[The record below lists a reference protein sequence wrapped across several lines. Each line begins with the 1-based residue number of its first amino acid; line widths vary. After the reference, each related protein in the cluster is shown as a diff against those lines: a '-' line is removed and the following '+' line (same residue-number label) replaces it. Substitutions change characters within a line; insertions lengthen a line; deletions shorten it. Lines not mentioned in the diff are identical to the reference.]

1 MNALNRIVAFY
12 DRNMVRL
19 LGWKKVP
26 GSDLEFLYL
35 VPKVHKGRTVAIDD
49 GTVIHK
55 GDHIFEIHIIN
66 TNLDKLD
73 TSYGNLFI
81 MLKQELTQV
90 GVIMQTEEYGK
101 YKALL
106 SVTLLHRLARRV
118 GFTVIE
124 IENPLKRRMVSLG
137 ENILRSA
144 LRKGKNE
151 KDGKKRIA
159 KECWIS
165 KDQILALSETVQE

>member
-12 DRNMVRL
+12 DRNMVKF

-35 VPKVHKGRTVAIDD
+35 VPKVYKGKPVTIDD

-81 MLKQELTQV
+81 MLKQELGQV
-90 GVIMQTEEYGK
+90 GVIMQTDEYTQ

-118 GFTVIE
+118 GFTVKE
-124 IENPLKRRMVSLG
+124 IENPMRRRMVSLG

-144 LRKGKNE
+144 LRKEKNV

-159 KECWIS
+159 RECWIS
-165 KDQILALSETVQE
+165 KAQIMEISESLME

>member
-165 KDQILALSETVQE
+165 KDQILALSETVHK

>member
-1 MNALNRIVAFY
+1 MKAVNRIVAFY

-26 GSDLEFLYL
+26 GCDLEFLYL
-35 VPKVHKGRTVAIDD
+35 VPKVHKGRTVTMDD

-90 GVIMQTEEYGK
+90 GIIMQTEEYGK

-118 GFTVIE
+118 GFSVIE

-165 KDQILALSETVQE
+165 KDQILALSETVDE

>member
-1 MNALNRIVAFY
+1 MNALNSIVAFY
-12 DRNMVRL
+12 DRNMVKL
-19 LGWKKVP
+19 LGWKKIP

-35 VPKVHKGRTVAIDD
+35 VPKVHRGKTVTIED

-66 TNLDKLD
+66 TNLANLD
-73 TSYGNLFI
+73 TGYGNLFI
-81 MLKQELTQV
+81 MLKQELSQV
-90 GVIMQTEEYGK
+90 GVLMQTEEYSM

-106 SVTLLHRLARRV
+106 SVTLLHKLARRV
-118 GFTVIE
+118 GFTVRE
-124 IENPLKRRMVSLG
+124 IDHPVRRRMVSLG

-144 LRKGKNE
+144 LRKGKNVT
-151 KDGKKRIA
+151 DGKRRIA

-165 KDQILALSETVQE
+165 KTQIIEISNS

>member
-1 MNALNRIVAFY
+1 MNAFNRIVAFY
-12 DRNMVRL
+12 DRNMVKF

-35 VPKVHKGRTVAIDD
+35 VPKIYKGKPVVIDD
-49 GTVIHK
+49 GTVIRK
-55 GDHIFEIHIIN
+55 GDHVFEIHIIN

-81 MLKQELTQV
+81 MLKQELSQV
-90 GVIMQTEEYGK
+90 GVIMQTQEYAE

-106 SVTLLHRLARRV
+106 TVTLLHRLAKRV
-118 GFTVIE
+118 GFTVHE
-124 IENPLKRRMVSLG
+124 IENPIQRRMVSLG

-165 KDQILALSETVQE
+165 KTQILEIANSEI

>member
-90 GVIMQTEEYGK
+90 GVIMQTEEYRK

-165 KDQILALSETVQE
+165 KDQILALSETVHE

>member
-1 MNALNRIVAFY
+1 MNAFKRVVAFY
-12 DRNMVRL
+12 DRNMVKF
-19 LGWKKVP
+19 LGWEKVP

-35 VPKVHKGRTVAIDD
+35 VKKVHKGKTVTIDD
-49 GTVIHK
+49 GTVIRK

-81 MLKQELTQV
+81 MLKKELAQV
-90 GVIMQTEEYGK
+90 GLIMQTEEYRD

-118 GFTVIE
+118 GFSVRE
-124 IENPLKRRMVSLG
+124 IENPLQRRMVSLG

-165 KDQILALSETVQE
+165 KAQILELSDSD